1 MHIPLGNLTY
11 REGVDFGF
19 PEHLCCNCGGKHDL
33 QVIEQDTRRTTYL
46 LAGGTETTFRLPL
59 PFCPRCAPSAKRRP
73 KNFVHRLLQFALA
86 FGLSFLALLVLGEFH
101 PDSTVLAKYLIPLSL
116 FFAVIVMAVV
126 VMRTRPLP
134 GQSSYFQPVRIPV
147 LKREFLSGAVTGI
160 GFAFTS
166 ADYARAFRQLNKEA
180 IGRKQVSVERA

>member
-1 MHIPLGNLTY
+1 MSALCA
-11 REGVDFGF
+11 FGEAA
-19 PEHLCCNCGGKHDL
+19 PE
-33 QVIEQDTRRTTYL
+33 
-46 LAGGTETTFRLPL
+46 
-59 PFCPRCAPSAKRRP
+59 
-73 KNFVHRLLQFALA
+73 NFVHRLLQFALA